1 MKSLIPADMVERRI
15 LLIRGQRVMLDRDL
29 AVLYGV
35 GTRDINKA
43 VSRNSERFP
52 GDFVF
57 QLNKKEFE
65 NLMFQIGTSSW
76 GGTRKLPYAFTEHG
90 ILMLSS
96 VLKSPRAIQVNI
108 QIMRVYIKLRELL
121 NTHKDLARKLAELEK
136 KYDAK
141 FKNVFDAI
149 KMLMTP
155 PPDTGPGPKRIP
167 GFKPEK

>member
-43 VSRNSERFP
+43 VSRN
-52 GDFVF
+52 
-57 QLNKKEFE
+57 KKECE

>member
-1 MKSLIPADMVERRI
+1 
-15 LLIRGQRVMLDRDL
+15 
-29 AVLYGV
+29 
-35 GTRDINKA
+35 
-43 VSRNSERFP
+43 
-52 GDFVF
+52 
-57 QLNKKEFE
+57 
-65 NLMFQIGTSSW
+65 
-76 GGTRKLPYAFTEHG
+76 
-90 ILMLSS
+90 MLSS